1 MNLFHI
7 YLKYRYHTYDNII
20 KIDFSMLINIEWR
33 IRKMIFSNEWER
45 ESAIL
50 MILGVHATKFLL
62 CTPKTP
68 IDNGFHSLS
77 RFRHFITKW
86 IDSRARHEYTR
97 AQNGNITEHTNNWI
111 QIFEFSISYSRFLR
125 RKSKI
130 WKYRNHRLRIFHGLI
145 SVQILF
151 FFFLFI
157 KWWIVHDLHNLSI
170 FSLVF
175 VRGFFFRRESSD

>member
-86 IDSRARHEYTR
+86 IDSRARHEYTQ

-125 RKSKI
+125 RKSKV
-130 WKYRNHRLRIFHGLI
+130 WKNLETIDYVFFMDWYP
-145 SVQILF
+145 SKF
-151 FFFLFI
+151 FFFFFIHKMVNCTRFTQSFNFLSRFCSWFLF
-157 KWWIVHDLHNLSI
+157 
-170 FSLVF
+170 
-175 VRGFFFRRESSD
+175 